1 MGSKAFFRLLFCGV
15 CDENKVLIEMRDY
28 LISISR
34 TFIIIY
40 AAMVK
45 KKTAVPLISHFCFE
59 MERIL

>member
-34 TFIIIY
+34 TFIINLCRHGQEENSR
-40 AAMVK
+40 A
-45 KKTAVPLISHFCFE
+45 PHLPSLF
-59 MERIL
+59 